1 MRVRLSR
8 RAPSSL
14 NMLHGLVDLGLFSL
28 PISFLSAGKLRL
40 KYAPKSGFRIG
51 FPLFFVLERIHLV
64 AFIDI

>member
-1 MRVRLSR
+1 
-8 RAPSSL
+8 L